1 MMKHE
6 QNSRFVLC
14 ETSRGTLGVEVVAQD
29 ILRVFLGRD
38 TQNYFS
44 KAVETDRHE
53 NCAFTVTEEGDTLV
67 IATPALR
74 LAVDAAGRTD
84 FYTAAGKPLSL
95 AWRGAR
101 GVIDRGLHDKDLLE
115 KEGHKDAGSA
125 AGLPVEEL
133 RALLPDDAVYGLGDK
148 PTVLN
153 KRSYAYEN
161 WNSDIP
167 DPHEECFKS
176 LYKDFPVFFVSSAA
190 AERTYGIFFDN
201 TFHTYFD
208 FGFESPDYLSFGAK
222 EGALNY
228 YFFAG
233 PTLREAVSRYTWLTG
248 RAPLPQRW
256 ALGYQ
261 QCRWGYASAE
271 EFRALARKFREL
283 DIPLDA
289 LHFDI
294 DYMDGYRVFT
304 TNDKTF
310 PDFPG
315 LLAELKAQG
324 IKAVTIID
332 PGVKVDPKYYVYQE
346 GLQKGYFC
354 KDKNDL
360 VYVNEV
366 WPGDSVFPDFGAP
379 EVRGWWAGLQRFLT
393 DRGVSGVWNDMN
405 EPASCRTTCR
415 CTTRSA

>member
-1 MMKHE
+1 MCPARRR
-6 QNSRFVLC
+6 SAP
-14 ETSRGTLGVEVVAQD
+14 TASSSTTPS
-29 ILRVFLGRD
+29 ILD
-38 TQNYFS
+38 
-44 KAVETDRHE
+44 
-53 NCAFTVTEEGDTLV
+53 
-67 IATPALR
+67 
-74 LAVDAAGRTD
+74 
-84 FYTAAGKPLSL
+84 
-95 AWRGAR
+95 
-101 GVIDRGLHDKDLLE
+101 
-115 KEGHKDAGSA
+115 
-125 AGLPVEEL
+125 
-133 RALLPDDAVYGLGDK
+133 
-148 PTVLN
+148 
-153 KRSYAYEN
+153 
-161 WNSDIP
+161 
-167 DPHEECFKS
+167 
-176 LYKDFPVFFVSSAA
+176 
-190 AERTYGIFFDN
+190 
-201 TFHTYFD
+201 FD

-304 TNDKTF
+304 TNSKTF

-354 KDKNDL
+354 KAQERSGL
-360 VYVNEV
+360 RQR
-366 WPGDSVFPDFGAP
+366 SM
-379 EVRGWWAGLQRFLT
+379 AGGQRFPGLRRT
-393 DRGVSGVWNDMN
+393 RGARLVGGASAIPDRPWRKRRM
-405 EPASCRTTCR
+405 E
-415 CTTRSA
+415 